1 MVPDGQT
8 DPSPGVVQPA
18 IRVRKRP
25 PVSPSPPPSPIE
37 PAPDPRTSE
46 HSAQAPTP
54 IKVLLVD
61 THHLVLEGLAIL
73 LMGESDF
80 DVVATAS
87 SVEDAAARA
96 AESSPDVVV
105 LDPDLGGEDGLR
117 LMDQLGS
124 GAPSPRVLA
133 LTALDNPDVLQQAVA
148 AGVTS
153 YLLKRARF
161 TEVAAATRQ
170 TAAGETVIS
179 PEFVRRFVSPEAASE
194 ESEAAHLTLR
204 EQEVLEHISAGATN
218 ARIAQQAGISV
229 RTAQKHVENLF
240 TKLGV
245 HDRAALVAEA
255 FRRGL
260 LR

>member
-1 MVPDGQT
+1 MSSST
-8 DPSPGVVQPA
+8 
-18 IRVRKRP
+18 
-25 PVSPSPPPSPIE
+25 PPPPGE
-37 PAPDPRTSE
+37 PDATE
-46 HSAQAPTP
+46 HSAATPTP

-61 THHLVLEGLAIL
+61 SHQLVLEGLTTL
-73 LMGESDF
+73 LGGESDF
-80 DVVATAS
+80 DVIGTAS
-87 SVEDAAARA
+87 TVHDAAARV
-96 AESSPDVVV
+96 AESAPDVVV
-105 LDPDLGGEDGLR
+105 LDPDLDGEDGL
-117 LMDQLGS
+117 QLLGQLAES
-124 GAPSPRVLA
+124 SPSPRVLA
-133 LTALDNPDVLQQAVA
+133 LTARDNPDVLQHALAV
-148 AGVTS
+148 GVTS

-161 TEVAAATRQ
+161 SEVAAATRQ

-179 PEFVRRFVSPEAASE
+179 PEFVRRLVSPNAAAE
-194 ESEAAHLTLR
+194 ESSAAHLTLR

-260 LR
+260 LQ

>member
-1 MVPDGQT
+1 MS
-8 DPSPGVVQPA
+8 DPGA
-18 IRVRKRP
+18 
-25 PVSPSPPPSPIE
+25 
-37 PAPDPRTSE
+37 TE
-46 HSAQAPTP
+46 HSAAAPTP

-61 THHLVLEGLAIL
+61 SHQLVLEGLTTL
-73 LMGESDF
+73 LGGESDF
-80 DVVATAS
+80 DVIGTAS
-87 SVEDAAARA
+87 TVHDAAARA
-96 AESSPDVVV
+96 AEGAPDVVV
-105 LDPDLGGEDGLR
+105 LDPDLDGEDGL
-117 LMDQLGS
+117 QLLDELAGR
-124 GAPSPRVLA
+124 APAPRVLA
-133 LTALDNPDVLQQAVA
+133 LTALDNPDVLQHALA

-161 TEVAAATRQ
+161 SEVVAATRQ

-179 PEFVRRFVSPEAASE
+179 PEFVRRLVSPGAASE
-194 ESEAAHLTLR
+194 ASSVAHLTLR

>member
-1 MVPDGQT
+1 M
-8 DPSPGVVQPA
+8 PS
-18 IRVRKRP
+18 
-25 PVSPSPPPSPIE
+25 STPPPPTDAI
-37 PAPDPRTSE
+37 PDPRATE
-46 HSAQAPTP
+46 HSAETPTP

-61 THHLVLEGLAIL
+61 SHQLVLEGLTTL
-73 LMGESDF
+73 LTGESDF
-80 DVVATAS
+80 DVIGTAS
-87 SVEDAAARA
+87 TVRDAAARA
-96 AESSPDVVV
+96 AESAPDVVV
-105 LDPDLGGEDGLR
+105 LDLDLDGEDGLQLLDR
-117 LMDQLGS
+117 LPER
-124 GAPSPRVLA
+124 APSPRVLA
-133 LTALDNPDVLQQAVA
+133 LTALDNPDVLQHALA

-161 TEVAAATRQ
+161 AEVAAATRR

-179 PEFVRRFVSPEAASE
+179 PEFVRRVVTPSAASGD
-194 ESEAAHLTLR
+194 SSAAQLTLR
-204 EQEVLEHISAGATN
+204 EQEVLDHISAGATN